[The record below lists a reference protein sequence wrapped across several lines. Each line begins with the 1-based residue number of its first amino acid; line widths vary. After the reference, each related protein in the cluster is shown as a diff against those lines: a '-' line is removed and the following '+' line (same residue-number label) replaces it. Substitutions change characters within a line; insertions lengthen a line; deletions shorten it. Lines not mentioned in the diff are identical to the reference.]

1 MILSAVLLL
10 GIFLPAVEGH
20 AAAATLVKQNGT
32 WYYMQNGKVINTTT
46 LVKYNGSWWYV
57 VNGKLASNTT
67 TLFKYNGLWYYVKEG
82 RVDFNAD
89 TLVPFNGGWYY
100 VNNGT
105 IDNQSTT
112 YVSYNG
118 KWYYVNKGKVNLR
131 SQILRSPQTEF
142 YHYNSE
148 GQLLYSTLGDWDTYY
163 SYDSQGRVDRVFLYY
178 ADQKYMEWNED
189 YTYNADG
196 SYRVDY
202 FDEGCSEERYHT
214 ADGKIRNSIIY
225 DSYCDDYDV
234 LTYTYNSLGDLK
246 KINAKLYWES
256 GYQEYNKTYSYVYNS
271 RNKPISRTEYVD
283 GDFEY
288 AEYYVYD
295 AQGRVIRTLWKDN
308 YDTFLTTHTYN
319 QSGQLMWETTYVV

>member
-46 LVKYNGSWWYV
+46 LVKYNG
-57 VNGKLASNTT
+57 
-67 TLFKYNGLWYYVKEG
+67 LWYYVKEG
-82 RVDFNAD
+82 RVDFKAA
-89 TLVPFNGGWYY
+89 TLVSFNGGWYY

-105 IDNQSTT
+105 VDNQSPTM
-112 YVSYNG
+112 VQYNNN
-118 KWYYVNKGKVNLR
+118 WYYVNKGKVNLR
-131 SQILRSPQTEF
+131 THSLRDSYTEF
-142 YHYNSE
+142 FRYNS
-148 GQLLYSTLGDWDTYY
+148 
-163 SYDSQGRVDRVFLYY
+163 
-178 ADQKYMEWNED
+178 
-189 YTYNADG
+189 DG

-202 FDEGCSEERYHT
+202 FDDFCSEKRYHT

-225 DSYCDDYDV
+225 DNFSDDYDV

-271 RNKPISRTEYVD
+271 RNKPISPTEYVD

-308 YDTFLTTHTYN
+308 YDTYLTTHTYN

>member
-1 MILSAVLLL
+1 MFLSAVLLL

-20 AAAATLVKQNGT
+20 AAAATLVKQNGA

-46 LVKYNGSWWYV
+46 LVKFNGSWWYV

-89 TLVPFNGGWYY
+89 TLVPFNGGRYY

-178 ADQKYMEWNED
+178 TAQQYMEWNED

-202 FDEGCSEERYHT
+202 FDEGCSEERYYT

-225 DSYCDDYDV
+225 DNFSDDYDV
-234 LTYTYNSLGDLK
+234 LTYT
-246 KINAKLYWES
+246 
-256 GYQEYNKTYSYVYNS
+256 YNS

-308 YDTFLTTHTYN
+308 YDTYLTTHTYN